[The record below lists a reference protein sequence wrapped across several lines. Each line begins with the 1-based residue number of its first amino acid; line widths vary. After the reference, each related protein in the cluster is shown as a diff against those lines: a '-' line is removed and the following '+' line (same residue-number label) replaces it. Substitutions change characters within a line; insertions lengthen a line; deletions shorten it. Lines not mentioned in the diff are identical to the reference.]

1 MFAMIHRHDI
11 LVCIGLLGMLQIF
24 EWLHRAFR
32 PGSEGLG
39 RRLMIGDL

>member
-1 MFAMIHRHDI
+1 MFAVIRGHDM
-11 LVCIGLLGMLQIF
+11 LACIGLLGMLQIF

-39 RRLMIGDL
+39 R